1 MLYIIKKLNNLLSNR
16 EKIYLI
22 IILIFSIVVSAVE
35 VIGIGIIMP
44 FIAVATDFNNI
55 YKNQILN
62 YIYNGFNFRSPELF
76 IISFGIFLIIFYLL
90 RGGLNL
96 YYFYLLARFSRG
108 RYDSLAYRLFKN
120 YLGMYYIDFINT
132 RSSELIK
139 TIINEASYFVSVIQ
153 NALFILSEVLVLLFI
168 YIFLLYVNW
177 KLTISLTI
185 FLTINLVFLRKFITP
200 KIKKAGN
207 IRNKMQQE
215 LYDVMINA
223 FGNIKLVKLR
233 NIDDEISNKFRESTR
248 KFSKAIITSTTLA
261 HFPRLFLE
269 TISFSL
275 LALIVIYLVWK
286 YNKNIS
292 FALPIL
298 SAFVL
303 GLYRLMPSINRIYTN
318 YNNIVFYS
326 KSVENIDKHLFYA
339 TEKLGNEEIT
349 FEKELKIENVSFE
362 YKRNKPVLKNINLV
376 IKKGEKIGIIGKSGS
391 GKSTL
396 IDIIIGLFK
405 PTKGKI
411 YIDNVELNE
420 KNIKSW
426 RKKIGYIPQSI
437 YLFEGTV
444 AENVALEENFDEDKV
459 KEVLRI
465 ANILE
470 FLEKEHEGIY
480 TKVGENG
487 VKLSGGQ
494 KQRIAIARA
503 LYNDP
508 EVLILDEATSA
519 LDHETEEKIMNEIY
533 KISESKT
540 LIIVAHRLSTL
551 DRCDRI
557 IKIERGGI
565 K

>member
-153 NALFILSEVLVLLFI
+153 NALFIFSEVLVLLFI

-376 IKKGEKIGIIGKSGS
+376 IRKGEKIGIIGKSGS